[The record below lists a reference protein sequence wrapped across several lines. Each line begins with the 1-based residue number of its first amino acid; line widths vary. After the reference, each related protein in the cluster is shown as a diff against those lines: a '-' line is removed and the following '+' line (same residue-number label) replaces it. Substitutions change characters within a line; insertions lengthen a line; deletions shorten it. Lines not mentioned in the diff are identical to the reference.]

1 MKNTIS
7 ERVFDFL
14 KNYPPFNLL
23 TAKKIAEIASEVKII
38 YLEKG
43 KILFNQNDTNHEHFY
58 IVRNGGI
65 SMYKNSENDKSLID
79 ICDAG
84 DIFGLRP
91 LISKENY
98 LLDAIA
104 NEESIVYGI
113 PIAIFEAVSEKSLKI
128 NKYLLTSFASTSF
141 DPYTSEQNNN
151 IFTDYIAKDNLSDS
165 NLQSINY
172 TKRPLKCTIKSTIKE
187 AAIKMSAQ
195 KIGCIV
201 VVDDECVP
209 IGIITNSD
217 IKNKIATGLFSID
230 TSVKEIM
237 SFPVITQSKNLTVL
251 DAQLQMIKH
260 RVGHVCITADGTGNS
275 KLIGIL
281 TNHDVLASLGNNPT
295 VILKEIKRAKRTREI
310 REIRSKA
317 NLLLKS
323 YLEQNIPL
331 SHISKIISE
340 VNDSVTI
347 RVIELSLKKMET
359 PPPVKF
365 TWLALG
371 SQGRKEQLLYTDQD
385 NALIFED
392 VEQEKY
398 QETKEYFLKLAGHIT
413 KSLHK
418 IGYEYCP
425 AEMMASNPEW
435 CLSLSEWKNQ
445 FNDWIMNIDEKAILL
460 SSIFFDFNAIYGD
473 TIMPKELT
481 KSIFESLNNKNLLC
495 TFLAKE
501 AVASPSPLGF
511 FKQFLVENNGDH
523 KDFFNIKKRALM
535 PLINAARLLVLS
547 NNISEINNTAQRFE
561 RLAEIEPQNKELYQ
575 SCSYAFKAVLKFKTK
590 QGILHNNSGRIIQL
604 ESLTK
609 EEKLKLKRCFKPIRE
624 IQEVLSVRYNLAN
637 LR

>member
-7 ERVFDFL
+7 ERVYDFL

-23 TAKKIAEIASEVKII
+23 PATKILEISSEVKII

-43 KILFNQNDTNHEHFY
+43 KVLFNQNDTNHKHFY

-65 SMYKNSENDKSLID
+65 SLHKNSQNKRTLID
-79 ICDAG
+79 ICDGG

-98 LLDAIA
+98 SLDAIA

-113 PIAIFEAVSEKSLKI
+113 PITIFEAVSENNFKI

-141 DPYTSEQNNN
+141 DPYTNEQNNN
-151 IFTDYIAKDNLSDS
+151 IFTDYISKDNLEYS
-165 NLQSINY
+165 NLHSVNY
-172 TKRPLKCTIKSTIKE
+172 TKKPLKCTVKSTIKE

-201 VVDDECVP
+201 VVDDKCLP
-209 IGIITNSD
+209 KGIITNSD

-237 SFPVITQSKNLTVL
+237 SSPVITQSKNLTVL

-260 RVGHVCITADGTGNS
+260 KVGHLCITVDGTSNS

-295 VILKEIKRAKRTREI
+295 VILKEIKRAKKTKEI
-310 REIRSKA
+310 REIRNKV

-340 VNDSVTI
+340 INDSVTI
-347 RVIELSLKKMET
+347 RVIELSLKKMDT

-365 TWLALG
+365 SWMALG

-392 VEQEKY
+392 TTQEDY
-398 QETKEYFLKLAGHIT
+398 LATKNYFLKLAGHVT

-418 IGYEYCP
+418 IGYEYCS

-435 CLSLSEWKNQ
+435 CMSLSEWKNQ
-445 FNDWIMNIDEKAILL
+445 FNDWIINIDEKAILL
-460 SSIFFDFNAIYGD
+460 SSIFFDFNHVYGD
-473 TIMPKELT
+473 ITMPKELT
-481 KSIFESLNNKNLLC
+481 TNIFKTLNKSSRLF
-495 TFLAKE
+495 TFLGKE
-501 AVASPSPLGF
+501 AIASPSPLGF

-523 KDFFNIKKRALM
+523 KDSFNIKTRALI
-535 PLINAARLLVLS
+535 PLINAARLLTLS
-547 NNISEINNTAQRFE
+547 NKISEINNTAQRFE
-561 RLAEIEPQNKELYQ
+561 RLAEVEPQNKELYQ
-575 SCSYAFKAVLKFKTK
+575 SCSYAFKALLKFKTK
-590 QGILHNNSGRIIQL
+590 QGILHNDSGKFIQL

-624 IQEVLSVRYNLAN
+624 IQEVLSIRYNLTI
-637 LR
+637 

>member
-23 TAKKIAEIASEVKII
+23 AAKKIAEIASEVKII

-43 KILFNQNDTNHEHFY
+43 KVLFNQNDKNHEHFY

-65 SMYKNSENDKSLID
+65 SMSKNSKNDKTLID
-79 ICDAG
+79 VCDAG

-151 IFTDYIAKDNLSDS
+151 IFTDYIAKDNLAES
-165 NLQSINY
+165 NLHSVNY
-172 TKRPLKCTIKSTIKE
+172 TKKPLKCTIKSTIKE

-201 VVDDECVP
+201 VVDDACLP

-237 SFPVITQSKNLTVL
+237 SSPVITQSKNLTVL

-260 RVGHVCITADGTGNS
+260 KVGHVCITADGTSNS

-340 VNDSVTI
+340 INDGVTI
-347 RVIELSLKKMET
+347 RVIELSLKKMDS

-392 VEQEKY
+392 IAQEKY
-398 QETKEYFLKLAGHIT
+398 AETKKYFLKLAGHIT

-473 TIMPKELT
+473 SNMSKELT
-481 KSIFESLNNKNLLC
+481 KSIFESLNSMNLLC

-511 FKQFLVENNGDH
+511 FKQFLVEKNGDH

-535 PLINAARLLVLS
+535 PLINAARLLMLS

-561 RLAEIEPQNKELYQ
+561 KLAEIEPQNKELYQ
-575 SCSYAFKAVLKFKTK
+575 SCSYAFKALLKFKTK
-590 QGILHNNSGRIIQL
+590 QGILHNDSGRIIQL
-604 ESLTK
+604 ESLSK